1 MSGLGR
7 FVRLF
12 MVSVLVAVAG
22 SVAVAEPASAAGP
35 TTISVSSSANP
46 SSVGQSVSFSATVQ
60 AVTIPPPLLVVT
72 FLDGSSLLGVAV
84 LVPDFGTF
92 CKCIPTAHS
101 TATFSTS
108 GLSQGSHT
116 IRAIYLG
123 DADNGGSTGS
133 MTQTVTALATT
144 TTVIAVPN
152 PSVFGQE
159 VNLFASVATVPVG
172 IRTPAG
178 QIKFHL
184 DGADLGLSITLDGS
198 GNASIPVAGLVVGGH
213 TITASF
219 ASTDPNVL
227 DSSGTMPAL
236 LQVSRADTS
245 TTLNSSVTPAVYG
258 QPVTLTATPSAVT
271 PGAGTPSGTVTF
283 TDGPARLGAGPVGG
297 GQASITL
304 TSLKVGS
311 HPLLG
316 SYSGDGNFNPSS
328 GTVIQQITQ
337 APTIT
342 TVSSSANP
350 SVYGQLVT
358 FTATE
363 CPGPPSSQPA
373 LPPSG
378 SVIFVLDGA
387 ATPFDAQTLTVA
399 PGLPG
404 CSQATSAPTA
414 ALSVGPPAHSI
425 KVDYPGDVNFL
436 PSTSSLPGGQ
446 TVNKDAT
453 STAVVSAH
461 NPAFF
466 GDPLSLTV
474 TVLATPPGAGIPT
487 GTVTFTDG
495 SATLGT
501 ATLAGG
507 QAIFTNAGLQVG
519 THSIV
524 ATYTGDGNFLTSASP
539 ALNQEI
545 RCTTTIT
552 GRVNGGLA
560 ITTGS
565 TCLQG
570 ATINGGITVATGA
583 ALSMRDSTV
592 NGGIGATS
600 ATALTSCNSAINGAT
615 TIQASSGFVLLGDA
629 GDDGYACGANTFH
642 GNVTLLNNRGQ
653 LEVGANDIRGGLTLT
668 GTSGAGPTPENRTS
682 EIEANNIRGDL
693 ACFANIPA
701 PTSDSQPDTTTGQQ
715 SGQCANP
722 F

>member
-1 MSGLGR
+1 
-7 FVRLF
+7 
-12 MVSVLVAVAG
+12 
-22 SVAVAEPASAAGP
+22 
-35 TTISVSSSANP
+35 
-46 SSVGQSVSFSATVQ
+46 
-60 AVTIPPPLLVVT
+60 
-72 FLDGSSLLGVAV
+72 
-84 LVPDFGTF
+84 
-92 CKCIPTAHS
+92 
-101 TATFSTS
+101 
-108 GLSQGSHT
+108 
-116 IRAIYLG
+116 
-123 DADNGGSTGS
+123 

-144 TTVIAVPN
+144 TTVTAVPN
-152 PSVFGQE
+152 PSVFGQG

-172 IRTPAG
+172 TRTPAG
-178 QIKFHL
+178 QMQFHL
-184 DGADLGLSITLDGS
+184 DGADLGPSITLDGS
-198 GNASIPVAGLVVGGH
+198 GNASIPIAGPVVGGH
-213 TITASF
+213 AITASF
-219 ASTDPNVL
+219 TSTDPNML

-236 LQVSRADTS
+236 LQVSRADTG
-245 TTLNSSVTPAVYG
+245 TTLNSSATAAVYG
-258 QPVTLTATPSAVT
+258 QPVTLTAAPSAVA
-271 PGAGTPSGTVTF
+271 PGAGIPSGTVTF
-283 TDGPARLGAGPVGG
+283 TEGPATFGAESVGG
-297 GQASITL
+297 GKANITL
-304 TSLKVGS
+304 TALSVGS
-311 HPLLG
+311 HTLLG

-350 SVYGQLVT
+350 SVFGQPVT
-358 FTATE
+358 FTATL
-363 CPGPPSSQPA
+363 CPGLPSSQPA

-378 SVIFVLDGA
+378 SVTFMVDGV
-387 ATPFDAQTLTVA
+387 ATPFDTQTLIVA

-404 CSQATSAPTA
+404 CSQATSAATT

-425 KVDYPGDVNFL
+425 NVEYTGDMNFL

-453 STAVVSAH
+453 STTVVSAH

-474 TVLATPPGAGIPT
+474 TVLAAPPGAGIPT

-495 SATLGT
+495 STTLGT

-524 ATYTGDGNFLTSASP
+524 ATYTGDGNFLPSASP
-539 ALNQEI
+539 ALTQEI
-545 RCTTTIT
+545 RCTVTIT

-565 TCLQG
+565 FCLQG

-592 NGGIGATS
+592 NGGINAIA

-615 TIQASSGFVLLGDA
+615 TIQTSSGFVLLGDA
-629 GDDGYACGANTFH
+629 GDDGYACGGNTFQ
-642 GNVTLLNNRGQ
+642 GNLTLLHNRGQ
-653 LEVGANDIRGGLTLT
+653 VEVGANDIRGGLTLSA
-668 GTSGAGPTPENRTS
+668 TSGAGPTPENSTT
-682 EIEANNIRGDL
+682 EIEANNIRGYL
-693 ACFANIPA
+693 ACSANTPA
-701 PTSDSQPDTTTGQQ
+701 PTSDSQPNTITGHQ
-715 SGQCANP
+715 SGQCSNP